1 MYIAVILENYT
12 QARDDVSN
20 GITDEDYDM
29 FYEVWAEFDPDST
42 MYMPYAS
49 VGELIDCLEP
59 PLQIAKPNK
68 FKVVHMDIPIV
79 RFSNPKTGEV
89 LQELVVHNIDI
100 LFPGE
105 VKDDM
110 VFCSDLLDAL
120 TQEFFSREGNAIEE
134 PLHVEDIKVSSQPS
148 HGSTFYILQRN
159 PYLNT

>member
-79 RFSNPKTGEV
+79 RFSNPKTGEILLVYVAWLSLIFTVPRGGEGRHGLLFRPPGCPHAGV
-89 LQELVVHNIDI
+89 L
-100 LFPGE
+100 
-105 VKDDM
+105 
-110 VFCSDLLDAL
+110 
-120 TQEFFSREGNAIEE
+120 
-134 PLHVEDIKVSSQPS
+134 
-148 HGSTFYILQRN
+148 LQGRKCHRGAA
-159 PYLNT
+159 PC